1 MLAETGCAGCM
12 RLAMNFPSCD
22 FAGAASA
29 AASAVSERL
38 IRVRTSRRGSPV
50 ELLVQYEITRF
61 NGCDSFRIQRVNEM
75 NGSTGTN

>member
-1 MLAETGCAGCM
+1 M
-12 RLAMNFPSCD
+12 RLAMNFLSCD
-22 FAGAASA
+22 SPRAASA

-61 NGCDSFRIQRVNEM
+61 NGCDSFCIQRINEM
-75 NGSTGTN
+75 KKSTGTN